1 MLILP
6 NIQDV
11 CDMGGTRFLCNMDDL
26 DLFIKVTEAVNLK
39 KHIKFCISRMN
50 AFIITK
56 FIPNVHWVRVD
67 FMI

>member
-1 MLILP
+1 
-6 NIQDV
+6 
-11 CDMGGTRFLCNMDDL
+11 MGGTRFLCNMDDL